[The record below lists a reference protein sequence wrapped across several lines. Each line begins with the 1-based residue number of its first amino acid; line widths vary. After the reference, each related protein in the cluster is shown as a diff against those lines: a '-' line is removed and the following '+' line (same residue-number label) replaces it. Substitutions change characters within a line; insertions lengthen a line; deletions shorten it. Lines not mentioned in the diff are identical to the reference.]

1 MGTAA
6 KRPALYPEAPRTDGF
21 RDAYDQGAGDAPCY
35 SFAAA
40 ADALAKPKMM
50 KSLPVN
56 FTLSEFRKV
65 TPLDENNIWVFLL
78 ERNSDRIGVKRRD
91 TALENLRKIFVATF
105 TLANSVGF
113 RAMTLRD
120 LCRETGLS
128 MGGLYGYIE
137 NKDQLAA
144 MIEDAVRHISETL
157 PSWFEHIAAPLD
169 RIECILRAQIYMAEI
184 LQPWLYFVFLESRG
198 LPPVHREMAKA
209 SELGSQS
216 NIATLIEQTGTL
228 APGEA
233 SLLAAHC
240 MALFEDWYVKRWKY
254 RASNISADA
263 FARSVMTLLRARIVP
278 T

>member
-1 MGTAA
+1 
-6 KRPALYPEAPRTDGF
+6 
-21 RDAYDQGAGDAPCY
+21 
-35 SFAAA
+35 
-40 ADALAKPKMM
+40 MM

-56 FTLSEFRKV
+56 FTLAEFRKV
-65 TPLDENNIWVFLL
+65 TPLDETNIWVFLL
-78 ERNSDRIGVKRRD
+78 ERHSDRIGVKRRD
-91 TALENLRKIFVATF
+91 TALENLKKIFVATF

-144 MIEDAVRHISETL
+144 IIEDVVRHISEAVPT
-157 PSWFEHIAAPLD
+157 WFAHIDAPLD

-198 LPPVHREMAKA
+198 LPPAHREIAKA
-209 SELGSQS
+209 SELGSQLT
-216 NIATLIEQTGTL
+216 IAALIERTGTFT
-228 APGEA
+228 PDQA

-254 RASNISADA
+254 RTTSVDIFAD
-263 FARSVMTLLRARIVP
+263 SVVTLLRARIGQP
-278 T
+278 